1 MPFKPGDPNINRDGR
16 PKGAVSVVEAL
27 RRKLKEEIPDG
38 VDKKTYLE
46 ALVENIIKKAIDES
60 DVSMMRDI
68 IDRVDGKPK
77 QTIDNITDTS
87 IEEALNIMKNGIKES
102 NEAVQDR
109 QRTSEADTDPN
120 ADIRDDSDKKS
131 QEGNNDS
138 SDPIR

>member
-87 IEEALNIMKNGIKES
+87 VEEALNIMKNGIKES

-109 QRTSEADTDPN
+109 QRTSGTDTDPN